1 MDASSGD
8 DIRSLHTPNIIF
20 PLPCRVVR
28 LFSII
33 MKLHTLL
40 LTALLGMA
48 PLFAQEKDP
57 IDRAMEAAMAKN
69 SSTAGM
75 VNAIDE
81 AMKQWDQ
88 KLNTSYKALSKEL
101 PAAEWKELVA
111 AQRAWIAF
119 RDAQIK
125 AMDATFDRMEGTM
138 WIPIRAEMAMNLTR
152 QRAQFLENMLHNVTM
167 K

>member
-1 MDASSGD
+1 
-8 DIRSLHTPNIIF
+8 
-20 PLPCRVVR
+20 
-28 LFSII
+28 
-33 MKLHTLL
+33 MKLPTLL
-40 LTALLGMA
+40 LTALLGIA

-75 VNAIDE
+75 VTAIDE

-88 KLNTSYKALSKEL
+88 KLNTCYKALSKEL
-101 PAAEWKELVA
+101 PAAEWKELVT

-152 QRAQFLENMLHNVTM
+152 QRAQFLENMLHNVTL